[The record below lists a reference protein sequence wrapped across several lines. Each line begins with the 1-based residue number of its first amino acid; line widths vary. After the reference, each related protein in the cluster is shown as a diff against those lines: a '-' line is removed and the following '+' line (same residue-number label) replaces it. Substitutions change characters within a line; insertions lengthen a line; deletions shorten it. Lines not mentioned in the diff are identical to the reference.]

1 MRVIRVAKKKK
12 MSRSVI
18 GVFAITSVG
27 ILAAGGILMNPL
39 LIGVGVAALFLSAGA
54 AVSLT
59 RPQNLHVYA

>member
-12 MSRSVI
+12 MSRLVI
-18 GVFAITSVG
+18 AIFAVASVG
-27 ILAAGGILMNPL
+27 ILAAGGILMNPI

-59 RPQNLHVYA
+59 RPQNLHMYA